1 MWLSF
6 VQDSPLL
13 YATKAKKNFKKMK
26 QFMKVL
32 DNFMICFGK
41 RKFKKYNSWKVL
53 DNFMPSVSE
62 IATVVSRTKRG
73 HKASQAISLFEEVR
87 IMCS

>member
-1 MWLSF
+1 MQLS
-6 VQDSPLL
+6 Q
-13 YATKAKKNFKKMK
+13 KRKRKKKK

-32 DNFMICFGK
+32 DDFMICFGEK
-41 RKFKKYNSWKVL
+41 KIKKYNSWKVL

-73 HKASQAISLFEEVR
+73 HKVWQAISLFEEVR